1 MKSVL
6 QRLAGKVLEALKD
19 LATGSLAPQPVPVRV
34 KATSRTR
41 RFYPK

>member
-6 QRLAGKVLEALKD
+6 QKLAGKILEALKD

-34 KATSRTR
+34 RAKSRHR
-41 RFYPK
+41 GFYPK